1 MDVKLAFYQNLAKV
15 IKPDAIFASNT
26 SSLQITQMGDVSG
39 RKENFV
45 GLHFFNPVQMMK
57 LCEIIRTEHTS
68 DQAYNLVKGYVNNIK
83 KVGVTCPD
91 TPGFIVNRLL
101 VPFMAQV
108 SCCLKDLYIFYK
120 C

>member
-1 MDVKLAFYQNLAKV
+1 MLCLSTQAIIEKMDIKLDFYKNLGTI

-26 SSLQITQMGDVSG
+26 SSLQITAMGDVSG
-39 RKENFV
+39 RKNNFV

-68 DQAYNLVKGYVNNIK
+68 EQAYGLVKSYVDNIK

-108 SCCLKDLYIFYK
+108 R
-120 C
+120 

>member
-1 MDVKLAFYQNLAKV
+1 MDVKLDFYKKLAGV
-15 IKPDAIFASNT
+15 IKPTAIFASNT
-26 SSLQITQMGDVSG
+26 SSLQITAMGDVSG

-57 LCEIIRTEHTS
+57 LCEIIRTDHTS
-68 DQAYNLVKGYVNNIK
+68 DQAYELVKSYVESIK

-108 SCCLKDLYIFYK
+108 CL
-120 C
+120 